1 MYTFYQTYIYYI
13 VGNYLNEWRDVD
25 MGFRVRGRIKI
36 CKGLYI
42 NVGKKGITSVSAKV
56 GGTTINKNRN
66 GRVKATSKVCK
77 GVSYETT
84 LKQGKANKTN
94 KVKTI
99 TKKQVK
105 QPITQN
111 IQQVQYSNIQYNNTK
126 PKPKQLSKGATI
138 LIIFFVF
145 IFIGIVEGIKEENNV
160 LDEQVQQVEQVEQV
174 KTQEEII
181 EEQNTKELND
191 MNKLFENCTYNL
203 INIEQTT
210 INNTRKHFN
219 GTYMDLDGEQT
230 HYIIT
235 LQYNK
240 TKNDWV
246 NTWIGNRTVNDKY
259 WYDDYAMPTGDYAEM
274 FESFNGLHSL
284 AEVSGLYNKP
294 SMEIIVVDIN
304 NEIIYRVLNGNWQ
317 DIVDSIESWA
327 SQDQLNIM
335 VKGGINSRWCR
346 DWKEFVMN
354 K

>member
-1 MYTFYQTYIYYI
+1 
-13 VGNYLNEWRDVD
+13 

-94 KVKTI
+94 KVKTT

-174 KTQEEII
+174 EQVKTQEEII

-219 GTYMDLDGEQT
+219 GTYMDLDGEQK
-230 HYIIT
+230 HYIVT
-235 LQYNK
+235 LQYNE
-240 TKNDWV
+240 TKNDWA
-246 NTWIGNRTVNDKY
+246 NTWELDGYRYSEEGFT
-259 WYDDYAMPTGDYAEM
+259 
-274 FESFNGLHSL
+274 SLNGLHSL
-284 AEVSGLYNKP
+284 TEVSGLYNKP

-304 NEIIYRVLNGNWQ
+304 NEVIYRVLNGNWQ

-327 SQDQLNIM
+327 SQDQLNTM
-335 VKGGINSRWCR
+335 VKGGINGRWCR

>member
-1 MYTFYQTYIYYI
+1 
-13 VGNYLNEWRDVD
+13 

-77 GVSYETT
+77 GVSYETI
-84 LKQGKANKTN
+84 LKQGKTNKAN
-94 KVKTI
+94 KVKTT
-99 TKKQVK
+99 TKKQIK

-111 IQQVQYSNIQYNNTK
+111 IQQVQHSNIQYNNTK

-160 LDEQVQQVEQVEQV
+160 LDKQVQQVEQVEQV

-181 EEQNTKELND
+181 EEQNTKELNN
-191 MNKLFENCTYNL
+191 MNELFENCTYNL

-210 INNTRKHFN
+210 INNTRKYFN
-219 GTYMDLDGEQT
+219 GTYMDLDGEQK
-230 HYIIT
+230 HYIVT
-235 LQYNK
+235 LQYNG
-240 TKNDWV
+240 TKNDWA
-246 NTWIGNRTVNDKY
+246 NTWELDGYRYSEEGFT
-259 WYDDYAMPTGDYAEM
+259 
-274 FESFNGLHSL
+274 SLNGLHSL
-284 AEVSGLYNKP
+284 TEVSGLYNKP

-304 NEIIYRVLNGNWQ
+304 NEVIYRVLNGNWQ

-327 SQDQLNIM
+327 SQDQLNTM
-335 VKGGINSRWCR
+335 VKGGINGRWCR
-346 DWKEFVMN
+346 NWKEFVMN

>member
-1 MYTFYQTYIYYI
+1 
-13 VGNYLNEWRDVD
+13 

-94 KVKTI
+94 KVKTT

-126 PKPKQLSKGATI
+126 PKPKQLSNGATI

-219 GTYMDLDGEQT
+219 GTYMDLDGEQK
-230 HYIIT
+230 HYIVT
-235 LQYNK
+235 LQYNG
-240 TKNDWV
+240 TKNDWA
-246 NTWIGNRTVNDKY
+246 NTWELDGYRYSEEGFT
-259 WYDDYAMPTGDYAEM
+259 
-274 FESFNGLHSL
+274 SLNGLHSL
-284 AEVSGLYNKP
+284 TEVSGLYNKP

-304 NEIIYRVLNGNWQ
+304 NEVIYKVLNGNWQ

-327 SQDQLNIM
+327 SQDQLNTM
-335 VKGGINSRWCR
+335 VKGGINGRWCR

>member
-1 MYTFYQTYIYYI
+1 
-13 VGNYLNEWRDVD
+13 

-94 KVKTI
+94 KVKTT

-111 IQQVQYSNIQYNNTK
+111 IQQVQYSSIQYNNTK
-126 PKPKQLSKGATI
+126 PKPKQLSNGATI

-145 IFIGIVEGIKEENNV
+145 IFIGIVEGIKGENNV

-219 GTYMDLDGEQT
+219 GTYMDLDGEQK
-230 HYIIT
+230 HYIVT
-235 LQYNK
+235 LQYNR
-240 TKNDWV
+240 TKNDWA
-246 NTWIGNRTVNDKY
+246 NTWELDGYRYSEEGFT
-259 WYDDYAMPTGDYAEM
+259 
-274 FESFNGLHSL
+274 SLNGLYSL
-284 AEVSGLYNKP
+284 TEVSGLYNKP

-304 NEIIYRVLNGNWQ
+304 NEVIYKVLNGNWQ

-327 SQDQLNIM
+327 SQDQLNTM

>member
-1 MYTFYQTYIYYI
+1 
-13 VGNYLNEWRDVD
+13 

-56 GGTTINKNRN
+56 GGTTINANAK
-66 GRVKATSKVCK
+66 GRVKATSRVCK

-84 LKQGKANKTN
+84 LKQGKTN
-94 KVKTI
+94 KVKTT

-105 QPITQN
+105 QPTIQN
-111 IQQVQYSNIQYNNTK
+111 VKQVQHSNIQYNNTK
-126 PKPKQLSKGATI
+126 PKPKQLSKGATV

-191 MNKLFENCTYNL
+191 MNELFENCTYNS

-210 INNTRKHFN
+210 INNTRKYFN

-235 LQYNK
+235 LQYNG

-246 NTWIGNRTVNDKY
+246 DTWELDGYRLSEEGF
-259 WYDDYAMPTGDYAEM
+259 M
-274 FESFNGLHSL
+274 SLHGLHSL
-284 AEVSGLYNKP
+284 TEVSGLYNKP

-304 NEIIYRVLNGNWQ
+304 NEVIYRVLNGNWQ

-327 SQDQLNIM
+327 SQDQLNTM
-335 VKGGINSRWCR
+335 VKGGINGRWCR